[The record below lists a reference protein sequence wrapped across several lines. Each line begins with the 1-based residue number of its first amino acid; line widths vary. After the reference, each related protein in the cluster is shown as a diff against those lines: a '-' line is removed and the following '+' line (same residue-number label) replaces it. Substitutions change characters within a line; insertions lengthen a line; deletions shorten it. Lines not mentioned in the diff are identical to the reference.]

1 MRAKPARAL
10 ATAAVVCA
18 ASVTVAQP
26 ATAGP
31 TPGVAVTAVY
41 PITKSAVNVARNL
54 VFSIYNNSGVQGISF
69 NYPLPAGLTFAG
81 PLTETCASIAVD
93 DEPIVTRNAVPAQR
107 GPLPTATVYVAG
119 NTVIGEPGCTIT
131 VPVTSA
137 TEAHYATCAAGLQGL
152 SGITTSFTCTHIW
165 FEDRHPHFAAE

>member
-10 ATAAVVCA
+10 AAAAAVCA

-26 ATAGP
+26 ATAL
-31 TPGVAVTAVY
+31 PGTALVAVY
-41 PITKSAVNVARNL
+41 PVTKSAVNTTRNL
-54 VFSIYNNSGVQGISF
+54 LFTIYNPGGMVQGLSF
-69 NYPLPAGLTFAG
+69 NYPLPAGLAFAG
-81 PLTETCASIAVD
+81 PLTESCAAIAVD
-93 DEPIVTRNAVPAQR
+93 DEPIQTRNAVPAPR

-119 NTVIGEPGCTIT
+119 NTIIGEFSCTVT

-152 SGITTSFTCTHIW
+152 SGISTSFTCTHIW